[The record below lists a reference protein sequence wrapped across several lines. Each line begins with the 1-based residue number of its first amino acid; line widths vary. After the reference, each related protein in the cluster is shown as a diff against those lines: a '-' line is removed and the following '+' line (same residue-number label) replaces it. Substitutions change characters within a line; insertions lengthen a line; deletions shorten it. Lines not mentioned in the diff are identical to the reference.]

1 MSLETYRKEI
11 DEIDEKIVELY
22 EKRMKVSEK
31 VAEYKIAN
39 GRNVYDPER
48 EHSKIENLKNLT
60 HSDFNAKGTEELFSQ
75 IMSISRK
82 KQYALLEE
90 NGVGGRL
97 PFIEVDKLDTKDVS
111 VVFQG
116 VNGAYSEAAMFAYFG
131 EGVNAHSVNTFKDAM
146 RAIDEGT
153 ADYAVL
159 PIENSSAGIVSANY
173 DLLTEFE
180 NYIVAEQIIRIDNCL
195 LGIKGS
201 QIEDIKTVYSHPQAL
216 MQCADFLEEMGW
228 KQISYANTAM
238 AAKMIK
244 EQNDPTQGAIAGVRA
259 AKAYGLEVLKDDI
272 NFSEGNSTRFIIVT
286 NRKIFCK
293 DAKKIS
299 VCFEIPHKSGSLY
312 SIIAHFI
319 YNDLNMSKIES
330 RPIPDRPWEYR
341 FFIDFEGN
349 LRDAGVRNAL
359 RGLREETRNMKI
371 LGNY

>member
-48 EHSKIENLKNLT
+48 EHSKIEKLRNLA

-75 IMSISRK
+75 IMAISRK

-97 PFIEVDKLDTKDVS
+97 PFIEVDELETKDVN

-116 VNGAYSEAAMFAYFG
+116 VNGAYSEAAMIAYFD
-131 EGVNAHSVNTFKDAM
+131 ENVNSHSVNTFKDAM

-201 QIEDIKTVYSHPQAL
+201 KIEDIKTVYSHPQAL
-216 MQCADFLEEMGW
+216 MQCADFLEEKGW

-244 EQNDPTQGAIAGVRA
+244 EQNDPTQGAIAGARA
-259 AKAYGLEVLKDDI
+259 ASVYGLDILQDDI
-272 NFSEGNSTRFIIVT
+272 NFSDGNSTRFIIVT
-286 NRKIFCK
+286 NRKIFCR

-319 YNDLNMSKIES
+319 YNDLNMTKIES

-341 FFIDFEGN
+341 FFVDFEGN